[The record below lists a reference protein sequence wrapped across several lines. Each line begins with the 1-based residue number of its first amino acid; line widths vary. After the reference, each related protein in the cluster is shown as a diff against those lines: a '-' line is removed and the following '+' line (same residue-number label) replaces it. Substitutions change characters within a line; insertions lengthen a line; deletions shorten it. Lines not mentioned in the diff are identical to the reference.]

1 MSTKRQLFWRTS
13 INLSAKVIAQLLNLA
28 LIPIYVSYLQTANYG
43 ILNLS
48 FVFLNFLVLF
58 GLSGLNDA
66 LIRFYSKARNAKTQ
80 KILFSSVFFFIT
92 LLTLFIGVILALFKD
107 SIAGL
112 MYNDQ
117 SQGLIFVLVLI
128 AGLLE
133 AWNLIIIVL
142 LHAEKK
148 TITYAVSIISK
159 NLLKLIAT
167 YILLDYCNLGIYGAL
182 MGVIV
187 GAMVL
192 NLITLPLVVKKITFR
207 LSKRL
212 FKILFQYGLPFIIS
226 GLAMHLLFQVDQ
238 VILKF
243 MIGLEAVAI
252 YGLSY
257 KLGSAV
263 QYFNTSFSL
272 AWFPYLFSL
281 EKEQAKKT
289 VPEIFSYYFVVV
301 LILGSTLTILNNL
314 FLEPFLPDDYKT
326 AVTII
331 PWIIWGYIIY
341 GLSDFLGAGLFIR
354 YKSKL
359 FSILSG
365 ITALVN
371 ILLNIIFIA
380 FYGIHAAAIVTF
392 ISFLLFTAVSHIYA
406 QRQFPIDFDYSRY
419 IKVLLPFLA
428 LIAASLFGFSDSYLI
443 QIAYGLFLMVL
454 SVSITFIFKFINL
467 QQLKNLLSIKSK

>member
-1 MSTKRQLFWRTS
+1 MSSKKQLFWRTS
-13 INLSAKVIAQLLNLA
+13 INLMAKIIAQLLNLA
-28 LIPIYVSYLQTANYG
+28 LIPIYVSYLQTTKYG

-66 LIRFYSKARNAKTQ
+66 LIRFYSKARNPKTQ
-80 KILFSSVFFFIT
+80 KILFSSVFFFVT

-117 SQGLIFVLVLI
+117 SQGLIFILVLI

-133 AWNLIIIVL
+133 AWNMIIIVL

-148 TITYAVSIISK
+148 TVTYGVSIISK

-167 YILLDYCNLGIYGAL
+167 YILLDYFNLGIYGAL
-182 MGVIV
+182 LGIIV
-187 GAMVL
+187 GAMAL
-192 NLITLPLVVKKITFR
+192 NLLALPLVVKKITFK
-207 LSKRL
+207 LSKRM
-212 FKILFQYGLPFIIS
+212 FKILFRYGLPFIVS
-226 GLAMHLLFQVDQ
+226 GLAMNLLFQVDQ

-272 AWFPYLFSL
+272 AWFPHLFSL

-289 VPEIFSYYFVVV
+289 IPEFFSYYFVVT
-301 LILGSTLTILNNL
+301 LMLGSTLTILNNL
-314 FLEPFLPDDYKT
+314 FLEPFLPEDYK
-326 AVTII
+326 AAITII

-354 YKSKL
+354 YKSKI

-371 ILLNIIFIA
+371 ILLNIIFIT
-380 FYGIHAAAIVTF
+380 FYGIQAAAVVTF
-392 ISFLLFTAVSHIYA
+392 ISFLLFTTISHFLA
-406 QRQFPIDFDYSRY
+406 QRQFPISFEYGTY
-419 IKVLLPFLA
+419 LKVLLPFTV
-428 LIAASLFGFSDSYLI
+428 LIAASYYGFGDS
-443 QIAYGLFLMVL
+443 VL
-454 SVSITFIFKFINL
+454 SRIMFGLLLIILSMAIPFIFRYINL
-467 QQLKNLLSIKSK
+467 KQLKNLLSIKSK